1 MSKQHSL
8 SYLEN
13 YFKQELLC
21 AKKVNSAQ
29 KIVELSE
36 CIHHLKNLSGVV
48 DKIGV
53 YPVVGRE
60 ECNTWITGADND
72 EYVVNVSETTFNK
85 MDIGDELVT
94 GYDIEDGSEYNG
106 KYYLLVKY
114 VGE

>member
-1 MSKQHSL
+1 MSKGHSL

-36 CIHHLKNLSGVV
+36 CIHHLKNLSGGV
-48 DKIGV
+48 DKIGI
-53 YPVVGRE
+53 YPVADKE
-60 ECNTWITGADND
+60 ECNTWITEPYND
-72 EYVVNVSETTFNK
+72 EYVVSVPRNTFNK
-85 MDIGDELVT
+85 LDLGDELVT
-94 GYDIEDGSEYNG
+94 GYDIEDGCEYNG
-106 KYYLLVKY
+106 KYYFLVKY